1 MEQSDLVKSLDP
13 TVGVGK
19 QATPHSAANKPEVMV
34 PLCLLPGLLYT
45 SAQPFIFSYQTE
57 KKRTAETTGDRFQ
70 RCSLYCSINT

>member
-1 MEQSDLVKSLDP
+1 MKQSDLGKSLDP

-34 PLCLLPGLLYT
+34 PLCLLPGLHPQP
-45 SAQPFIFSYQTE
+45 QPFIFSSQTE

-70 RCSLYCSINT
+70 NRSLICYQ